1 MKKENL
7 HQGQQDLIDAVL
19 DEARFSKVKL
29 VKFIPNF
36 SFYSKI
42 EILNVSS

>member
-19 DEARFSKVKL
+19 DEARFSKVKF

-42 EILNVSS
+42 EIFYVSS

>member
-19 DEARFSKVKL
+19 DEARLSKVNYIP
-29 VKFIPNF
+29 KF
-36 SFYSKI
+36 
-42 EILNVSS
+42 EISNRKF